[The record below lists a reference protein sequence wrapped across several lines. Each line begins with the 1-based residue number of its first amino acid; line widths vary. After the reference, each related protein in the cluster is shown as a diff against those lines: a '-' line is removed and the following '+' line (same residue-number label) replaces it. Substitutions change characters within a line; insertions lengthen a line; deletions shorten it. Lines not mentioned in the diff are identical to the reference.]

1 MVWQLYELNFTGANA
16 ASRRMVTT
24 QSMFMEAFAAI
35 GSQYA
40 LLMNAIPSSRLANRS
55 VRASAANAIPGAIV
69 AAQPAIAVA
78 AKPSASATRR
88 VRRRV
93 SVNRSTPATV
103 SAV

>member
-55 VRASAANAIPGAIV
+55 VRASAANAIPSAITQPI
-69 AAQPAIAVA
+69 AAGQVV
-78 AKPSASATRR
+78 KPSATATRR
-88 VRRRV
+88 TRRRV
-93 SVNRSTPATV
+93 SVSRSTPAATIT
-103 SAV
+103 AV

>member
-1 MVWQLYELNFTGANA
+1 MVWQLYELNFTGANT
-16 ASRRMVTT
+16 ASRKMVTT
-24 QSMFMEAFAAI
+24 QTMFMEAFASL

-55 VRASAANAIPGAIV
+55 VRASAANAIPSAITQPIV
-69 AAQPAIAVA
+69 AGQVV
-78 AKPSASATRR
+78 KPSASATRR

-93 SVNRSTPATV
+93 SVNRSAPATV